1 MDYGRNEEGIGE
13 LTIYHAPDERLKSG
27 MLISTMGASI
37 SSDSEDYSLSSGH
50 MADFY
55 RGIVDVL
62 KNMGYETVAEGVET
76 EGELELAS
84 RWGVDYIQGY
94 YFSKPFPEKEILE
107 FLREKTW
114 PIGLIFSSP
123 IAEKAGGKSF
133 LFLNC

>member
-1 MDYGRNEEGIGE
+1 
-13 LTIYHAPDERLKSG
+13 
-27 MLISTMGASI
+27 
-37 SSDSEDYSLSSGH
+37 

-76 EGELELAS
+76 EGELELVS

-94 YFSKPFPEKEILE
+94 YFSKPLPEKEILE

-114 PIGLIFSSP
+114 TVGLIFSSP